1 MLLNRVQLLS
11 CLLVEKSHKIP
22 HIYIFKDF
30 IVIFMYNIHMKGQW
44 ELWSYL
50 TLTIEYKTKLCS

>member
-1 MLLNRVQLLS
+1 M
-11 CLLVEKSHKIP
+11 VEKSYKIL

-30 IVIFMYNIHMKGQW
+30 IVIFMYTIHMKSQK

-50 TLTIEYKTKLCS
+50 TLTPEYKTKLC